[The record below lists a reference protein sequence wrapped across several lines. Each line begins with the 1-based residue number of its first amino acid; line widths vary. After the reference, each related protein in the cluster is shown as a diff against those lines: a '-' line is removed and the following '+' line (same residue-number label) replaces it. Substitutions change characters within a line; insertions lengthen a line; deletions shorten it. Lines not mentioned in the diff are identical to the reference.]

1 MEIMSLTFIKRIGVG
16 LAIVFTLLIVGSSD
30 VSAQS
35 RRDRERERQ
44 RVERE
49 QRRQRQDRGVTSE
62 TVRRVNNS
70 NYIMG
75 YQQGVLAGEFD
86 RRKNKY
92 NQSNVYRGTGPY
104 RNSGDPTEQDYVY
117 RQGYLEGYNDGFYGR
132 RRY

>member
-1 MEIMSLTFIKRIGVG
+1 MSLTFIKRIGVG
-16 LAIVFTLLIVGSSD
+16 LAIVFMLLIVGSID

-35 RRDRERERQ
+35 RRTNERERQ

-49 QRRQRQDRGVTSE
+49 QRRQRQDRNDRMTE
-62 TVRRVNNS
+62 RRIDNS
-70 NYIMG
+70 AYIMG

-117 RQGYLEGYNDGFYGR
+117 RQGYLAGYNDGFYGR